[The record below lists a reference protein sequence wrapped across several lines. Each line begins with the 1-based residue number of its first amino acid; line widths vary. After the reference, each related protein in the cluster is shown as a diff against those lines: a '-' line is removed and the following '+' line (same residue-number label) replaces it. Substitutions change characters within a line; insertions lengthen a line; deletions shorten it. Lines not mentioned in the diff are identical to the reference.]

1 MRTVAVAEAFYRRR
15 LPHYDVDH
23 GTYFIT
29 ACLAGS
35 IPASGLLNL
44 RRQRDTLQRL
54 QCPAEC
60 SSDEWARHQQDAM
73 FDLGEQWLDERP
85 ATRWLEDE
93 RCGEIVEAAILHH
106 AETSCE
112 LHAYVVMP
120 SHMHLVF
127 TVRPGSSLP
136 SKAPRPVRQLPGRV
150 AIMRSIKSYSSR
162 MCNRVLGV
170 PSPFWQAESYDRIVR
185 DEMEFERCITYV
197 EWNPVKAGLC
207 QRPEDWRFSSAH
219 RRIARHP

>member
-1 MRTVAVAEAFYRRR
+1 VPEAFTRRR

-54 QCPAEC
+54 PCPAEC
-60 SSDEWARHQQDAM
+60 LPDEWARRQQDAM
-73 FDLGEQWLDERP
+73 FEVGEQWLDERP
-85 ATRWLEDE
+85 AMRWLEDE

-127 TVRPGSSLP
+127 TVRPASSLP
-136 SKAPRPVRQLPGRV
+136 SKAPRPGRQLPGRT

-162 MCNRVLGV
+162 MCNRTVGTH
-170 PSPFWQAESYDRIVR
+170 PPFWQAESYDRVVR
-185 DEMEFERCITYV
+185 DDAELERYVAYV

-207 QRPEDWRFSSAH
+207 PRPEDWRFSSAH
-219 RRIARHP
+219 RRT